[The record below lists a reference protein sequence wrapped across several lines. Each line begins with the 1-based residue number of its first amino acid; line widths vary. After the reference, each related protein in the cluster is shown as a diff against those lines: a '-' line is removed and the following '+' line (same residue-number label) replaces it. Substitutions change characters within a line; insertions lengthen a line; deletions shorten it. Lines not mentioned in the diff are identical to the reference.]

1 MHILVTNDDGPPHSS
16 FSPYIKTLVDVLI
29 SRKHIV
35 SVVVPSQQRSWIGKA
50 HILPASTYQ
59 EPKNPIPQPHQSNE
73 ASKDG
78 GEGQVYGAKTSKND
92 DVEDALRPT
101 YLDPRTGKIYSLPKD
116 IPEDKES
123 SSPHYWALV
132 PGTPAT
138 CTQLGLF
145 HHSTLFPGAIA
156 LSSELPP
163 VDLVL
168 SGPNHGRNTTAA
180 FALSSGTL
188 GGALEAAIAG
198 MRAIA
203 LSFAFFTRSESQE
216 LIQEACE
223 LSARIIEKLV
233 ADWDKSGQPQP
244 DLYSINVPLVDG
256 IGKKEVR
263 YTWMLR
269 NIWGGGQGLYK
280 QIKSSAESS
289 AASDNDS
296 SPPVFKWA
304 PSFNDIWK
312 TVEESEDGNDGKTI
326 REGNTSVTPLMAN
339 FESLFGSGDFQGTVK
354 L

>member
-1 MHILVTNDDGPPHSS
+1 V
-16 FSPYIKTLVDVLI
+16 
-29 SRKHIV
+29 
-35 SVVVPSQQRSWIGKA
+35 
-50 HILPASTYQ
+50 
-59 EPKNPIPQPHQSNE
+59 PQPHQGKETN
-73 ASKDG
+73 KDG

-101 YLDPRTGKIYSLPKD
+101 YLDPKTGKVYALPKD
-116 IPEDKES
+116 IPGQKEG

-145 HHSTLFPGAIA
+145 HHSTLFPPAVA
-156 LSSELPP
+156 SSSELPP

-203 LSFAFFTRSESQE
+203 LSFAFFTRSESEE

-223 LSARIIEKLV
+223 LSARIIEKLA
-233 ADWDKSGQPQP
+233 ADWDKSSQRQP

-256 IGKKEVR
+256 VGKKDVR

-280 QIKSSAESS
+280 QIEPST
-289 AASDNDS
+289 ASDS
-296 SPPVFKWA
+296 ETAAPTFKWG

-326 REGNTSVTPLMAN
+326 REGYTSVTPLMAN
-339 FESLFGSGDFQGTVK
+339 FESLFGIGDFQGTVK